1 MPWLQPKNK
10 KQNKTKTYLTHCKLL
25 PKGTRKLNLKKKKI
39 YGTDQFSEM
48 DTVYYPTL
56 TKNSSMGRKSTGLL
70 KSLIA
75 EVMGKNKA
83 VVLQLFPMEYCFS
96 NRFREKKL
104 NNTFH
109 GAFFLILL

>member
-1 MPWLQPKNK
+1 
-10 KQNKTKTYLTHCKLL
+10 
-25 PKGTRKLNLKKKKI
+25 
-39 YGTDQFSEM
+39 M

-83 VVLQLFPMEYCFS
+83 VVL
-96 NRFREKKL
+96 
-104 NNTFH
+104 
-109 GAFFLILL
+109 